1 VIGSG
6 DNPGGV
12 DEVHLG
18 SGNDGAGGIGH
29 RAIKSRSGRWWWR
42 GGVEGEC
49 GARRHKAESQGKKA
63 HEWNLLGEIEAMRSR
78 ARKKVELR
86 TIVLRGRMNLSGRG
100 IRNGNPRLRKLLV
113 NWMNP
118 L

>member
-1 VIGSG
+1 
-6 DNPGGV
+6 
-12 DEVHLG
+12 
-18 SGNDGAGGIGH
+18 
-29 RAIKSRSGRWWWR
+29 
-42 GGVEGEC
+42 
-49 GARRHKAESQGKKA
+49 
-63 HEWNLLGEIEAMRSR
+63 MRSR